1 MNFLQDI
8 LRTRYTAS
16 IREEKGGTYSVGVG
30 GSVQALYN
38 PNYQLVVQFDTNEV
52 MADEL
57 SEIVVA
63 ELKQIAENGP
73 KSEDLEKV
81 REYMIKEWNN
91 RLVQNGAWMNYIYQY
106 YTYGEAVNRVANY
119 ENIVKGMTGEKIAA
133 LAAKVLADGNMTYV
147 VMRPAK

>member
-8 LRTRYTAS
+8 LRARYTVS

-30 GSVQALYN
+30 GSLDPFIAPSYEI
-38 PNYQLVVQFDTNEV
+38 VVQFDTNEA

-63 ELKQIAENGP
+63 ELKQIAQNGP

-81 REYMIKEWNN
+81 REFLLKQWKTDLE
-91 RLVQNGAWMNYIYQY
+91 QNSSWMSYIYNY
-106 YTYGEAVNRVANY
+106 YNYGEARNYIANY
-119 ENIVKGMTGEKIAA
+119 ERIVKEMTPEKIAA
-133 LAAKVLADGNMTYV
+133 MAAKVLADGNMTYV
-147 VMRPAK
+147 VMRPEK